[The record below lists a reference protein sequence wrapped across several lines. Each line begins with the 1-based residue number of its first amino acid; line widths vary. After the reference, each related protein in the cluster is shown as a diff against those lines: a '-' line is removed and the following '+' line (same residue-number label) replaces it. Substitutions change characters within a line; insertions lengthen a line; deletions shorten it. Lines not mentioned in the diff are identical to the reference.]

1 MFCNK
6 CGNEL
11 LEGEKFCSTCGA
23 RVEQSESVKKDPE
36 IEVEN
41 IPVTPRK
48 KRNYEEEWARQEK
61 KEKTIFFVLGIA
73 IIILVIIIVMG
84 VISLMNEHT
93 KNNDAAV
100 SKLNEQM
107 KEEMEQS
114 QKATASDLLE
124 QSENSLNTTATP
136 TPEITEEPTP
146 TPTQEVTPTPTEEPT
161 PEPTKEP
168 TPTPTPEPTKKP
180 TPTSTPKPT
189 KKPVSEK
196 SGEYI
201 ISDSNS
207 RYLTNAD
214 LSALSEWEIRIARNE
229 IFARHGR
236 IFNSKDLADY
246 FEGKSWYTP
255 SIPADQFK
263 DSYLNKIERENLE
276 IIMNYERT
284 HGMNNQ

>member
-11 LEGEKFCSTCGA
+11 LEGEKFCSTCGT
-23 RVEQSESVKKDPE
+23 RVEQSESVAKDPE
-36 IEVEN
+36 IEVDN
-41 IPVTPRK
+41 IPVTPGK

-61 KEKTIFFVLGIA
+61 KEKTIFFILGIA
-73 IIILVIIIVMG
+73 IIVLVVIIVMG

-93 KNNDAAV
+93 KNSDAAV

-114 QKATASDLLE
+114 QKTTASDLLE
-124 QSENSLNTTATP
+124 QSGADLNAATP

-146 TPTQEVTPTPTEEPT
+146 TPTQEVTPTPTEQPT

-168 TPTPTPEPTKKP
+168 TLTPTPEPTKKP
-180 TPTSTPKPT
+180 TPTPTPKPT
-189 KKPVSEK
+189 KEPVPEK
-196 SGEYI
+196 SGGYI

-236 IFNSKDLADY
+236 IFNSKDLAEY
-246 FEGKSWYTP
+246 FDGKSWYTP